1 VREFALRGWD
11 VAIIARGTDGVD
23 GAVRD
28 VEASGQRGL
37 GISADVSEREQVE
50 AAADRIERELG
61 PIAVWVNNAMTSV
74 FGEFATTE
82 PEDFERVVRVDFFGF
97 VNGTRAA
104 LKRMTEHRAGA
115 IIQVGSALAHRGIPL
130 QAAYCSSK
138 HAITGFT
145 ESVLTELLHDKSP
158 LTISQVD
165 MPAMNTMQFD
175 WVKSQ
180 LPHHPQPVP
189 PIYQPEICAAVVV
202 DTAEQPRRRTWVGES
217 TVATIIGNRVASRYA
232 DHTAAMSGYSGQQ
245 ADWLKERMLPPNLYK
260 PVAGDHGAHGA
271 FDSKSLS
278 ITPQTWAIR
287 HRGLVRNAGLVVLA
301 LAAIGTVAGARR
313 R

>member
-1 VREFALRGWD
+1 VRA
-11 VAIIARGTDGVD
+11 A
-23 GAVRD
+23 
-28 VEASGQRGL
+28 GQRGIGL
-37 GISADVSEREQVE
+37 LADVSQRDQLD
-50 AAADRIERELG
+50 AAAETIERELG

-74 FGEFATTE
+74 FGEFASTD
-82 PEDFERVVRVDFFGF
+82 PDDFERVVQVDFFGF
-97 VNGTRAA
+97 VNGTRTAMKH
-104 LKRMTEHRAGA
+104 LKAHNAGA

-180 LPHHPQPVP
+180 LPEHPQPVP

-202 DTAEQPRRRTWVGES
+202 DTAERPRRRTWVGES
-217 TVATIIGNRVASRYA
+217 TVVTITGNRVASRYA
-232 DHTAAMSGYSGQQ
+232 DHAVAKSGYSGQE
-245 ADWLKERMLPPNLYK
+245 ADWLKERMLPPNLYE

-271 FDSKSLS
+271 FDSKSLR

-287 HRGLVRNAGLVVLA
+287 HRGLVRNLGLAVLA
-301 LAAIGTVAGARR
+301 LAASATVAAARR